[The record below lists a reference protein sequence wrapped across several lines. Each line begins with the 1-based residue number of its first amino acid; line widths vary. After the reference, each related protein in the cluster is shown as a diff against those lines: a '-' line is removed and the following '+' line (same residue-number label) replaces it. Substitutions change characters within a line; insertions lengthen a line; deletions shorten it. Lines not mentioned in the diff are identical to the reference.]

1 MSNPGRG
8 DTRRDFLKAT
18 GLAVIGGSVVS
29 ARMLGSAP
37 AMAREA
43 AAPSSSSAA
52 GSEPADVNLRIAPVM
67 VELAKGRTISTTGY
81 NGSSPG
87 PLVRLKEG
95 KTVTVEIANDT
106 DVPELVHWHGQFLPP
121 DIDGAAEEKS
131 LFVPARGKLRYR
143 MTPKPNGLRFVHT
156 HVAAFSDLH
165 RGTYTGQHAP
175 VFIEPADDPGR
186 YDQEVFLT
194 THEWE
199 PFFTHQEMD
208 SSGGGSSAEKKKE
221 AEEKQEGA
229 GNGKPNGWEVGYRLF
244 SINGRA
250 LGHGEPVKVRQGQR
264 VLFRILNG
272 SATETIKLALP
283 GHRFRVV
290 ALDGNPVPSPRQVDV
305 LQLGTAERIDAIV
318 EMNNPGVWVL
328 GTPKDEDRKNGL
340 GIVVEY
346 AGSSGEP
353 KWEKP
358 PKSKWDY
365 TLFGDDRTPAQPDH
379 VIPMVIGKINGG
391 EHGFNHWPVNGVVY
405 DAHDIDAP
413 KNAPMKL
420 ERGLRY
426 RLRFENRSDDAHP
439 LHLHRNTFELTN
451 VEGKATSGVMKDV
464 VLIEGFGHVDVD
476 FTADHPGL
484 TLFHC
489 HQQIHMDYGL
499 MKVFDVV

>member
-1 MSNPGRG
+1 MSMADLR
-8 DTRRDFLKAT
+8 DTRRDFLKAA
-18 GLAVIGGSVVS
+18 GLAIVGGSVA
-29 ARMLGSAP
+29 ARALRSGR
-37 AMAREA
+37 AMAGETAAPPLSTADA
-43 AAPSSSSAA
+43 AASS
-52 GSEPADVNLRIAPVM
+52 GPADVNLRIGPVM

-87 PLVRLKEG
+87 PLIRLKEG
-95 KTVTVEIANDT
+95 KTVTVEIVNDT

-131 LFVPARGKLRYR
+131 FFVPPHGKLRYR
-143 MTPKPNGLRFVHT
+143 LTPKPRGMRFVHT
-156 HVAAFSDLH
+156 HVAAFSNLY

-175 VFIEPADDPGR
+175 VFIEPANDPGR

-199 PFFTHQEMD
+199 PFFTHEEMD
-208 SSGGGSSAEKKKE
+208 APSDAGDGEEREE
-221 AEEKQEGA
+221 AEEKREG
-229 GNGKPNGWEVGYRLF
+229 GKPNGWEVGYRLF

-250 LGHGEPVKVRQGQR
+250 LGHGEPIKVRQGQR
-264 VLFRILNG
+264 VLFHILNG
-272 SATETIKLALP
+272 SATENIQLALS

-290 ALDGNPVPSPRQVDV
+290 ALDGNPVPVPREVDV
-305 LQLGTAERIDAIV
+305 LQLGTAERVDAIV
-318 EMNNPGVWVL
+318 EMNRPGVWVL
-328 GTPKDEDRKNGL
+328 GTPRDDDRKNGL

-353 KWEKP
+353 KWETP
-358 PKSKWDY
+358 PKSQWDY
-365 TLFGDDRTPAQPDH
+365 TLFGEDRPPAKPDRI
-379 VIPMVIGKINGG
+379 IPMVIGKINGG
-391 EHGFNHWPVNGVVY
+391 EHGFNHWPVNGVVF
-405 DAHDIDAP
+405 DPSDLSAP
-413 KNAPMKL
+413 QNAPMKL
-420 ERGLRY
+420 EKGLRY
-426 RLRFENRSDDAHP
+426 RLRFENHSDDAHP

-451 VEGKATSGVMKDV
+451 VEGKPTSGVMKDV
-464 VLIEGFGHVDVD
+464 VLVKGFGRVDVD